1 MCESRGGLKREQ
13 RQIRMGLRR
22 PTLTW
27 MLPMTA
33 CHIRLVSSTPSALDQ
48 LREAF
53 EDLRSGEPVEDFRSF
68 EVELHELVS
77 AVERE
82 ALRLALAG
90 LDIDAPAVVVDGE
103 TYTEAVRCEGVYETR
118 AGEVR
123 VERTLY
129 RRAADARCI
138 CPLELRAGVLEGR
151 WTPSAASLAVWAVA
165 HLTPQE
171 AEELFARSGG
181 MSPSRSSLDRLPKA
195 VSERWEEQ
203 RPRFEESV
211 RAVEEM
217 PSEAVAVSV
226 SLDGVMVSMKD
237 GKRQE
242 KRRRA
247 RQAGKETRGPAGFRE
262 AACGTLTLYDAEGER
277 LQTCVLGRMPESGK
291 KVLKESLEDELVAL
305 LGQRPSLQVVGL
317 ADGARD
323 NWSWFDRVLPDRSVQ
338 VLDFFHAV
346 EHLERAM
353 NSAHG
358 EGTAEARAEF
368 ERLRLLLRDQAGG
381 VDKVINAIAYRRRK
395 HPRRKSLARELGY
408 FRRNR
413 HRMDYAGAQALKL
426 PIGSGI
432 VEAANKT
439 LVTVRMK
446 RAGARWSIP
455 GGQAVL
461 TFRALAKSQR
471 FDRAWSL
478 LTSTYMAHV
487 EALPGLSRTQR
498 RAAA

>member
-1 MCESRGGLKREQ
+1 
-13 RQIRMGLRR
+13 
-22 PTLTW
+22 
-27 MLPMTA
+27 MTA
-33 CHIRLVSSTPSALDQ
+33 CHIHLVTTTASPLDQ
-48 LREAF
+48 LRGLIEN
-53 EDLRSGEPVEDFRSF
+53 LRAGEPVEDFQVF
-68 EVELHELVS
+68 ETELNELVS
-77 AVERE
+77 GVERE
-82 ALRLALAG
+82 ALGLALAG
-90 LDIDAPAVVVDGE
+90 LDVDAPAVVVDGE

-129 RRAADARCI
+129 RRGADERCI
-138 CPLELRAGVLEGR
+138 CPMELRAGVVEGR
-151 WTPSAASLAVWAVA
+151 WTPGAASLAVWAVA

-171 AEELFARSGG
+171 SEELFSRSGG

-203 RPRFEESV
+203 RPRFEECV
-211 RAVEEM
+211 RAVEEA

-226 SLDGVMVSMKD
+226 SLDGVMVPMKD

-247 RQAGKETRGPAGFRE
+247 RRAGKETRGPAGFRE

-277 LQTCVLGRMPESGK
+277 LQTRVLGRMPESGK
-291 KVLKESLEDELVAL
+291 RALKESLEDELVAV

-323 NWSWFDRVLPDRSVQ
+323 NWSWFDRALPGGSVQ
-338 VLDFFHAV
+338 VLDYFHAV

-358 EGTAEARAEF
+358 EGTAKARADF
-368 ERLRLLLRDQAGG
+368 ERLRLLLRDQPGG
-381 VDKVINAIAYRRRK
+381 VDKVINAIAYQRRK

-413 HRMDYAGAQALKL
+413 RRMDYAGAQALKL

-461 TFRALAKSQR
+461 TFRALAKSRR
-471 FDRAWSL
+471 FDRAWAL
-478 LTSTYMAHV
+478 LASTYTAHV
-487 EALPGLSRTQR
+487 EPIPGLSRTQR
-498 RAAA
+498 KGAA